1 MKTDMALIELKG
13 IQKSFPDGSGRSNT
27 ILRNVTFSVEKGE
40 SVAVTGPSGSG
51 KTTLLRILGTLL
63 EPDKGI
69 YTLDGDNPFA
79 NPYEVRNRKIGFVFQ
94 DHRLLPQYTVLQ
106 NILMPCLATSQSA
119 TEQQVSYARELMSRT
134 GIDGLEGQYPQTL
147 SGGEA
152 GRAALCRALVMEPLL
167 VLADEPTGQLDS
179 DNAGAILSLLTDLVK
194 ERSTTLIMVTHS
206 EQTAEAAARRLSIE
220 NRTVIEK

>member
-1 MKTDMALIELKG
+1 MALIELKG
-13 IQKSFPDGSGRSNT
+13 IQKSYPDGSGRSNT
-27 ILRNVTFSVEKGE
+27 ILRDVSFSVEKGE

-51 KTTLLRILGTLL
+51 KTTLLRMLGTLL
-63 EPDKGI
+63 EPDEGT
-69 YTLDGDNPFA
+69 YLLDGENPFA

-106 NILMPCLATSQSA
+106 NVLLPCLAISSSASQDQIA
-119 TEQQVSYARELMSRT
+119 YARSLMSRT
-134 GIDGLEGQYPQTL
+134 GIEALEAQYPSTL

-152 GRAALCRALVMEPLL
+152 GRVALCRALVMQPLL

-179 DNAGAILSLLTDLVK
+179 DNAGAILSLLTELVK

-206 EQTAEAAARRLSIE
+206 EQTAAAAARRLCIE
-220 NRTVIEK
+220 NRTVIDK

>member
-1 MKTDMALIELKG
+1 MALIELKG
-13 IQKSFPDGSGRSNT
+13 IRKSFPDGSGRSNT
-27 ILRNVTFSVEKGE
+27 ILRDVSFSVEKGD

-51 KTTLLRILGTLL
+51 KTTLLRMLGTLL
-63 EPDKGI
+63 EPDEGNYI
-69 YTLDGDNPFA
+69 LDGENPFA

-106 NILMPCLATSQSA
+106 NVLLPCMAASRSASQ
-119 TEQQVSYARELMSRT
+119 EQIAYARSLMSRT
-134 GIDGLEGQYPQTL
+134 GIDGLEGQYPKTL

-152 GRAALCRALVMEPLL
+152 GRVALCRALVMQPLL

-179 DNAGAILSLLTDLVK
+179 DNAGAILSLLTELVK

-206 EQTAEAAARRLSIE
+206 EQTASAASRRLYIE